1 MGTTLST
8 QRLGRLAL
16 GFGLLTAALVWVACD
31 ASKRRAEQRQRQTQV
46 EGIVRLL
53 GTADLALSSASRWL
67 RHPSLTESGAPF
79 ADGPAILDADPA
91 GAVIGP
97 PRDVLSGKASLITN
111 D

>member
-8 QRLGRLAL
+8 PRFRWLVLSFMLLAV
-16 GFGLLTAALVWVACD
+16 ALVWISRD
-31 ASKRRAEQRQRQTQV
+31 AAKRRVAQQGRQAQV
-46 EGIVRLL
+46 EGMVHLL

-67 RHPSLTESGAPF
+67 RHPSLTEPGAPF

-97 PRDVLSGKASLITN
+97 PRDLLRGMGSLIT
-111 D
+111 DP